1 MLDELGFVWDSD
13 DDWSDDDYLEFTSD
27 GTPHGKCSRYPL
39 HSAAEHGNYSIVAR
53 WLERGAD
60 ANAVDS
66 RGRTPL
72 YYAAKNGHRK
82 TAMLLVEHL
91 RRKQDAAV
99 DALCEEMSGLT
110 IADLHQIFVRLVNGE
125 NVIVRC
131 SLEDGV
137 EQVKRRLRDRLVM
150 MGSVDMPS
158 GTYYLVRSSG
168 GLNPHKTLLENGV
181 APEDTLVQQLR
192 LCGGVI
198 DQDDAAFMIE
208 QTIGRMNPEEVTGE
222 FLLSI
227 FRRVCPQWTPT
238 STSLNGNTD
247 AKSAAP
253 TSTNGKSDTKL
264 VAPTGKPPPPP

>member
-1 MLDELGFVWDSD
+1 MTPLHWAAMHGCWRTVAALLMYGADTEAVDSGGRTPLYHAAKNGHREAATLLVEVANEEDPD

-66 RGRTPL
+66 RGLTPL

-99 DALCEEMSGLT
+99 DVANEEDPAVDALCEEMSGLT

-125 NVIVRC
+125 NVMAPKAQSSADVLLC
-131 SLEDGV
+131 S
-137 EQVKRRLRDRLVM
+137 
-150 MGSVDMPS
+150 P
-158 GTYYLVRSSG
+158 RSRWF
-168 GLNPHKTLLENGV
+168 T
-181 APEDTLVQQLR
+181 A
-192 LCGGVI
+192 I
-198 DQDDAAFMIE
+198 
-208 QTIGRMNPEEVTGE
+208 
-222 FLLSI
+222 
-227 FRRVCPQWTPT
+227 
-238 STSLNGNTD
+238 
-247 AKSAAP
+247 
-253 TSTNGKSDTKL
+253 
-264 VAPTGKPPPPP
+264 